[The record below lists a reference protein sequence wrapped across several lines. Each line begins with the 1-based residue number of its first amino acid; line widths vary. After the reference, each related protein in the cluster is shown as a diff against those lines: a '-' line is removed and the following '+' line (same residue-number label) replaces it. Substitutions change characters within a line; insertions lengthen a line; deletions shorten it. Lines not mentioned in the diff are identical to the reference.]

1 LEDSSSPKALR
12 PCSKAAEGKGEDANH
27 GRARELFTQWRENKD
42 VCAVSVVNLT
52 EVLTA
57 PSAHVARLA
66 TAKHTGSA
74 LASFDEKILIAA
86 TREQIDVA

>member
-1 LEDSSSPKALR
+1 
-12 PCSKAAEGKGEDANH
+12 
-27 GRARELFTQWRENKD
+27 
-42 VCAVSVVNLT
+42 VNLT